1 MMALKKTAPAP
12 SSFWL
17 TSEEAAQEGF
27 DIQDTVMAPEISP
40 CHSKVTT
47 QTRTAPCPWA
57 VEPSSMNVQQSRQRR
72 RTIWV
77 GKGWGWGSGRWDSL
91 PIAFSLLE
99 SL

>member
-40 CHSKVTT
+40 CRSKVTT
-47 QTRTAPCPWA
+47 QTRTAPCP
-57 VEPSSMNVQQSRQRR
+57 
-72 RTIWV
+72 
-77 GKGWGWGSGRWDSL
+77 
-91 PIAFSLLE
+91 
-99 SL
+99 